1 MNTDYTKPLKIL
13 KASAGSGKTFALTV
27 QFLTLLFSGTNKYRR
42 IMAVTFTNK
51 ATAEM
56 KHRILS
62 VLEGFAKGH
71 WNQTSGY
78 LKALQDIFPEWD
90 KALIQEKALLIYR
103 QILHDYGRLT
113 ITTID
118 KFVQQIIRS
127 FTFELGIDADYRVTL
142 NLHQVV
148 GDLTDALYESMD
160 DNPNLLEWII
170 DRAKEQINEGKPW
183 NYHKDLQTLGMKI
196 FSEDFQAFDEA
207 VNQYPDKTL
216 FSKLKAQINSIKSSF
231 KEVFQTV
238 FEAAKQIFLEENPD
252 DNFFK
257 GNKKNAIWILEKDS
271 PYFFDKATEKKQVSF
286 LSLSDNFGKWFNK
299 KFTAEQEQFYNRL
312 NPVLCQLKSVYEK
325 GIESYNLALAV
336 EANLYYL
343 RLMKEMSGLLKD
355 YRVANHLLLISDA
368 TQLLEGITRGME
380 DNPSFIWEKA
390 GNRFQHF
397 LFDEFQDTSENQW
410 QNFRPLVKN
419 ALAEAKGNMV
429 EHLIVGDVKQSIY
442 RWRGGNWEILL
453 NKAEEALGQ
462 AFVSNESLQTNFRSD
477 GNIINFN
484 NYVFTFLAQWLQEQL
499 NASVEN
505 NGGQF
510 LYENFW
516 KTRQYDTIIQ
526 KAYEDVCQQ
535 LPDDS
540 KAGKGIV
547 DWVEIS
553 VPSRSKGWEKGVEA
567 DICQQVSDR
576 LHRWLIVEQRYHAG
590 QIGILVRTNK
600 EARRLLAYLKE
611 DQQKRNASYDI
622 ISGDALLLKDNTAIQ
637 LLIQTF
643 RLLQNLSGQPLPNA
657 IHCIWLLRQ
666 LSAHDLPLE
675 TNDWV
680 QIGRQ
685 NLKHLGAYLPEKLCL
700 QPESFLQLPL
710 PVLTEELIKIYGL
723 QNQKEALPFLL
734 CFRDHIAQFAT
745 DSTNSIT
752 TFLEWWDA
760 QIDLA
765 LPASEDGQAAKI
777 MTIHKSKGLAFDV
790 VLMPYLHWKFVGD
803 SMDNVWANTAE
814 TPFEILQKAPL
825 KNDKKFAGSLLKN
838 QYFSERLFNFM
849 DGLNTL
855 YVAMT
860 RAKYHLFLCLPVF
873 SKDSDN
879 VSFVAGE
886 TIAKALSAFELKEDR
901 KLIFPEEPFGPPT
914 SRQEHPKSDSSP
926 FTYYPLAEHLN
937 KQWQKDGSHQLE
949 RLNNDR
955 NIRIGIAAHEL
966 LSRCHDLQMTTEQ
979 LNRLYQ
985 EGWFSEKEMPLI
997 KETVRKVLSHKELS
1011 ALLHAPGRFL
1021 NERDVIG
1028 TDGMVH
1034 RPDTVLLSAT
1044 ETLIID
1050 YKFTGKERQTHIEQ
1064 VQSYIKLFREMGWPN
1079 VQGWLFYGFQGE
1091 LLKVD

>member
-1 MNTDYTKPLKIL
+1 
-13 KASAGSGKTFALTV
+13 
-27 QFLTLLFSGTNKYRR
+27 LFSGTKKYRR

-62 VLEGFAKGH
+62 VLEGFAKGD
-71 WNQTSGY
+71 WRQTGGY
-78 LKALQDIFPEWD
+78 LKALQDIYPEWD
-90 KALIQEKALLIYR
+90 KATIQEKALIIYR
-103 QILHDYGRLT
+103 QILHDYGRLS

-148 GDLTDALYESMD
+148 SDLTDALYESMEE
-160 DNPNLLEWII
+160 NPNLLEWII
-170 DRAKEQINEGKPW
+170 DRAKDQINEGKSW
-183 NYHKDLQTLGMKI
+183 NYHQGLQKLGMTI
-196 FSEDFQAFDEA
+196 FSENFQAFDEA
-207 VNQYPDKTL
+207 VAPYADKEL
-216 FSKLKAQINSIKSSF
+216 FGKIKTQVNSIKSDF
-231 KEVFQTV
+231 KAAFQTA

-257 GNKKNAIWILEKDS
+257 GNKKSAIWILEKDS
-271 PYFFDKATEKKQVSF
+271 PYFFDKATEKKQAAF
-286 LSLSDNFGKWFNK
+286 LALPDNFEKWFTKNV
-299 KFTAEQEQFYNRL
+299 TAAQEQLYHRL
-312 NPVLCQLKSVYEK
+312 NPALCRLKAVYEED
-325 GIESYNLALAV
+325 IESYNLALAV

-368 TQLLEGITRGME
+368 THLLEGITRGME

-410 QNFRPLVKN
+410 QNFWPLVKN

-453 NKAEEALGQ
+453 NKAEKALGQ

-477 GNIINFN
+477 GNIISFN
-484 NYVFTFLAQWLQEQL
+484 NYVFTFLAGWLQEQL
-499 NASVEN
+499 NASVAQ
-505 NGGQF
+505 NGGGELF
-510 LYENFW
+510 ENFW
-516 KTRQYDTIIQ
+516 QKQQYDTIIQ

-535 LPDDS
+535 LPDAS
-540 KAGKGIV
+540 KAGKGVV
-547 DWVEIS
+547 DWVKIP
-553 VPSRSKGWEKGVEA
+553 VAARRRGWEKDVES
-567 DICQQVSDR
+567 DICRQVADR
-576 LHRWLIVEQRYHAG
+576 LHRWLMVEQRYQAG

-611 DQQKRNASYDI
+611 DQQNRNAGYDI
-622 ISGDALLLKDNTAIQ
+622 ISGDALLLKDSTAIQ
-637 LLIQTF
+637 LLIETF
-643 RLLQNLSGQPLPNA
+643 RLLQNLSGQPLPHA

-666 LSAHDLPLE
+666 LSADESPLE
-675 TNDWV
+675 TNDWM
-680 QIGRQ
+680 QIGQ
-685 NLKHLGAYLPEKLCL
+685 GKNLKKFSGYLPEKLCY
-700 QPESFLQLPL
+700 QPEYFLQLPL
-710 PVLTEELIKIYGL
+710 PVLTEALIELYGL
-723 QNQKEALPFLL
+723 QNQTDALPFLL

-745 DSTNSIT
+745 DDTNGIAA
-752 TFLEWWDA
+752 FLEWWDA
-760 QIDLA
+760 QRELA
-765 LPASEDGQAAKI
+765 LPASEDGQAVKI

-803 SMDNVWANTAE
+803 SRDNVWADTAG
-814 TPFEILQKAPL
+814 TPFEILQKVPL
-825 KNDKKFAGSLLKN
+825 KNDKKFADSLLKN
-838 QYFSERLFNFM
+838 QYFSEQLFSFM

-860 RAKYHLFLCLPVF
+860 RAKHHLFLCLPVF
-873 SKDSDN
+873 SRDSEDIG
-879 VSFVAGE
+879 FVAGE
-886 TIAKALSAFELKEDR
+886 SIAKTLSAFELKEQ
-901 KLIFPEEPFGPPT
+901 KPLIFPEEPIGQL
-914 SRQEHPKSDSSP
+914 SIEPKTQQP
-926 FTYYPLAEHLN
+926 FKPFACYPLAEHLN
-937 KQWQKDGSHQLE
+937 RQWQKDGRHQLE

-966 LSRCHDLQMTTEQ
+966 LSRSHNGQKITEE

-997 KETVRKVLSHKELS
+997 EETARKVLSHRELS
-1011 ALLHAPGRFL
+1011 VLLNTPGRFL
-1021 NERDVIG
+1021 NERDIIG
-1028 TDGMVH
+1028 ADGVVH
-1034 RPDTVLLSAT
+1034 RPDKVLLGAS
-1044 ETLIID
+1044 ETIIID
-1050 YKFTGKERQTHIEQ
+1050 YKFTGKAREAHIDQ
-1064 VQSYIKLFREMGWPN
+1064 VRFYIKLFEDMGFPN